1 MDEHQSRKEE
11 FLELANDILS
21 SLITT
26 AKEMDLEDEVV
37 FITMC
42 GTYDEEEEKVHA
54 IYDYIA
60 PDANVLING
69 LDFLD
74 TMISEEIANTPQP
87 GTIDWW
93 LDRMN

>member
-1 MDEHQSRKEE
+1 MEEHQSRKDE

-21 SLITT
+21 SLSAT
-26 AKEMDLEDEVV
+26 AKEMGLEDDVV
-37 FITMC
+37 FIAMC

-60 PDANVLING
+60 PDTNVLING
-69 LDFLD
+69 LEFLD
-74 TMISEEIANTPQP
+74 AMICDEIANTPQP